1 MEQNQIQEI
10 PPEWRDLIVYEEM
23 EVPPESEDLLQSL
36 YDDEGEI
43 VEINNKCCDAAADL
57 DLDVDLEMDDD
68 NKAGNED
75 DIENF
80 ATIFDRDGEY
90 IWPIFLIEV
99 NKFPPLLES
108 LEGYHRKALCKTFQ
122 ARLAKKNLVFNHKG
136 AMDFLFKRLYDSKCE
151 TSDGE
156 QPEEGEEEEEVEIDM
171 KPSKIN
177 FPWAIFMQNKKYYYC
192 KTCKKQNLYHGAT
205 VLKTHQASKMHQ
217 RKTRETQS
225 KSPTM
230 PSPSCSLHKF
240 LKETEYFV
248 SNLNQDKIKKF
259 KDEVHK
265 LCLELQQL

>member
-122 ARLAKKNLVFNHKG
+122 ARLAKKTLSLITKEQWTSYSKG
-136 AMDFLFKRLYDSKCE
+136 CTIANVRPVM
-151 TSDGE
+151 
-156 QPEEGEEEEEVEIDM
+156 
-171 KPSKIN
+171 
-177 FPWAIFMQNKKYYYC
+177 
-192 KTCKKQNLYHGAT
+192 
-205 VLKTHQASKMHQ
+205 
-217 RKTRETQS
+217 
-225 KSPTM
+225 
-230 PSPSCSLHKF
+230 
-240 LKETEYFV
+240 V
-248 SNLNQDKIKKF
+248 SNQKRERKRKRW
-259 KDEVHK
+259 K
-265 LCLELQQL
+265 LT